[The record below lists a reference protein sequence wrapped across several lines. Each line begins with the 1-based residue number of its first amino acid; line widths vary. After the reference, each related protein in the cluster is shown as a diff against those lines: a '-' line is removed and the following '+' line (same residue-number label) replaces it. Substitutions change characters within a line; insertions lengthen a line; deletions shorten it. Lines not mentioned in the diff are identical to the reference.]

1 MRGFTVP
8 LYTFKCPA
16 GDQFD
21 AHFSMAEVP
30 AAVDCPDCT
39 QPARR
44 IITGVRLAQTNSSA
58 YQLLDSTKRSAHEP
72 DVVTGLPAKPRSGPQ
87 PVTTNPLHQKLPKP

>member
-1 MRGFTVP
+1 MP
-8 LYTFKCPA
+8 LYTFKCPS

-21 AHFSMAEVP
+21 AHYSMADVP
-30 AAVDCPDCT
+30 ETLHCPECA

-44 IITGVRLAQTNSSA
+44 IITGVRLGRTGSA
-58 YQLLDSTKRSAHEP
+58 AFQLMDRTSRSAHEP
-72 DVVTGLPAKPRSGPQ
+72 EVVTGLPASQRSGPQ